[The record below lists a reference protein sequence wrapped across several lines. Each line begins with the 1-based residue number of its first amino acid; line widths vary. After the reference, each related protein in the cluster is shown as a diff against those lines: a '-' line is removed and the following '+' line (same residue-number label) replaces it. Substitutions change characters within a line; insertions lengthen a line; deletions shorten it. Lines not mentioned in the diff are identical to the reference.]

1 MKELDKLLKFDTSD
15 VEPMFRVFENGTH
28 FREDEVDAYSDCDAV
43 TLINAPKCKDGMI
56 EVPKTV

>member
-1 MKELDKLLKFDTSD
+1 MSELDKLMEFDTSD
-15 VEPMFRVFENGTH
+15 VEPMFHVFENGTH
-28 FREDEVDAYSDCDAV
+28 FREDEVDADSDCEIV